1 MQCTERG
8 RTGEKGIRRERGGGG
23 DGRGVEWR
31 GDDGSSNDVMQGKAS
46 LLEGNNRE
54 EQKNAA
60 AASTKGRSS
69 RGTKAAPN

>member
-1 MQCTERG
+1 ME
-8 RTGEKGIRRERGGGG
+8 GGG
-23 DGRGVEWR
+23 GVEWR

>member
-1 MQCTERG
+1 ME
-8 RTGEKGIRRERGGGG
+8 GGGAG
-23 DGRGVEWR
+23 SGVEWR

-54 EQKNAA
+54 ERKNAA